1 MIGAF
6 KDYVANYDLTND
18 KINTKFNHSIRVMN
32 LSKKYAKKLGFN
44 NQDIKI
50 ASQIGLLH
58 DIGRF
63 EQIRIYN
70 TYNDSES
77 VDHADLGVKILF
89 RDNVISKFDIDK
101 NGYQLIKVAIKNHN
115 KYAIESGLSEKEL
128 LHAKLIRNMDKIDIL
143 YIYSSL
149 IELTTTEDEISPLVL
164 KKIKNN
170 ECVQND
176 DRRNINDQIA
186 SYFAFCFD
194 IYNQECLDEAKKYV
208 TKIYEKLNHKEK
220 FTEIYN
226 LVIRYIDER
235 KNENAR

>member
-101 NGYQLIKVAIKNHN
+101 NDYQLIKVAIKNHN

-128 LHAKLIRNMDKIDIL
+128 LHAKLIRDMDKIDIL

-186 SYFAFCFD
+186 SYFAFVLIF
-194 IYNQECLDEAKKYV
+194 I
-208 TKIYEKLNHKEK
+208 TK
-220 FTEIYN
+220 
-226 LVIRYIDER
+226 
-235 KNENAR
+235 NA